1 MNSDAWNSHG
11 LCGDNGTRI
20 DIKLVKSVVH
30 HHCSR
35 CQRDFAYDLVSGKRY
50 AVKVAIFA
58 LCRLPDRVSR
68 QWLDELCPGA
78 PTPLD
83 TMFRS
88 RGIEN
93 RSQQKSLQQIGQ
105 GSIPGFFRHGR
116 VARGS

>member
-1 MNSDAWNSHG
+1 MNSDAWNSHRWS
-11 LCGDNGTRI
+11 GDNGPRI
-20 DIKLVKSVVH
+20 DTKLKSVVH

-50 AVKVAIFA
+50 AVQVEIFA

-78 PTPLD
+78 PMPLD
-83 TMFRS
+83 TMFRT

-93 RSQQKSLQQIGQ
+93 RVQQKSAQQIG
-105 GSIPGFFRHGR
+105 
-116 VARGS
+116 